1 VGRHWER
8 TGAGKLWISVLVVA
22 IVAVVVLGSF
32 RPSLVGRQLQAVGF
46 PQSWGVFAPDPEHRE
61 VAFDAVVTFADGS
74 QATWRIPRA
83 SAAFPYPSHRWELWQ
98 ERIVSDDYSAW
109 WERTA
114 RWIAG
119 RQTAPG
125 RDPVRVVLRR
135 RWSDL
140 PPPGFDPKLRQW
152 NDFEFYSLNLR

>member
-1 VGRHWER
+1 
-8 TGAGKLWISVLVVA
+8 VA

-32 RPSLVGRQLQAVGF
+32 RPSLVGSQLQAVGLQ
-46 PQSWGVFAPDPEHRE
+46 QSWGVFAPEPEHRE
-61 VAFDAVVTFADGS
+61 VVFDAVVTFADGS
-74 QATWRIPRA
+74 QAKWRIPRT
-83 SAAFPYPSHRWELWQ
+83 SAVFPYPSHRWELWQ
-98 ERIVSDDYSAW
+98 DRIVSDDFSAW

-119 RQTAPG
+119 QQMGPG